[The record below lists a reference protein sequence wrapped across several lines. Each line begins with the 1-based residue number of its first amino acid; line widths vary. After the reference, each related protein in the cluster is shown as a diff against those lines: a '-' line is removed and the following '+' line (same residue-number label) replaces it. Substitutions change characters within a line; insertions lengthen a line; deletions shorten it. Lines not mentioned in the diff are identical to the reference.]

1 MKAPEL
7 LSPAG
12 TLKSMRYAFAYGADA
27 VYAGLPRYS
36 LRVRNNDF
44 LEDNLRIGIDEAHA
58 AGKKFFM
65 TVNLS
70 PHNAKLKTFIKDMT
84 PLVEMQ
90 PDAFIM
96 ADPGLI
102 MMVRQQWPDMPI
114 HLSVQANTVN
124 WATVQF
130 WKNAGISRVILSREL
145 SLDEISEIRDRCPD
159 MELEVF
165 VHGALCIAYSGRCLL
180 SGYFNHRDPNQG
192 TCTNACR
199 WEYKTEAA
207 TEDVSGVYRPAE
219 SSIIPLDAVGGAT
232 ALEVFDFSGAEE
244 SFGPTGSDNRHPRAD
259 NVYFI
264 EEPNRPG
271 ELMPIEEDE
280 HGTYILNS
288 RDLRAVEHV
297 QALTRIGVDCL
308 KIEGRTKSHYYVAR
322 TAQVY
327 RQAIDDA
334 VAGRPFDPNL
344 IAELDNLAHRGYT
357 DGFFERHHTKEYQNY
372 IEGVSKHREQ
382 QFVGE
387 ITSVQGDWAE
397 VDIKNKLAVGDSVT
411 FMLPD
416 GNRIEQLAD
425 MQTLEGAP
433 MTEAPGGGYKV
444 RLKLPE
450 GAGAFGDRLK
460 YGLIAKHLNG

>member
-1 MKAPEL
+1 
-7 LSPAG
+7 
-12 TLKSMRYAFAYGADA
+12 
-27 VYAGLPRYS
+27 
-36 LRVRNNDF
+36 
-44 LEDNLRIGIDEAHA
+44 
-58 AGKKFFM
+58 
-65 TVNLS
+65 
-70 PHNAKLKTFIKDMT
+70 
-84 PLVEMQ
+84 
-90 PDAFIM
+90 
-96 ADPGLI
+96 
-102 MMVRQQWPDMPI
+102 
-114 HLSVQANTVN
+114 
-124 WATVQF
+124 
-130 WKNAGISRVILSREL
+130 
-145 SLDEISEIRDRCPD
+145 
-159 MELEVF
+159 
-165 VHGALCIAYSGRCLL
+165 
-180 SGYFNHRDPNQG
+180 
-192 TCTNACR
+192 
-199 WEYKTEAA
+199 
-207 TEDVSGVYRPAE
+207 
-219 SSIIPLDAVGGAT
+219 
-232 ALEVFDFSGAEE
+232 
-244 SFGPTGSDNRHPRAD
+244 
-259 NVYFI
+259 
-264 EEPNRPG
+264 
-271 ELMPIEEDE
+271 
-280 HGTYILNS
+280 
-288 RDLRAVEHV
+288 
-297 QALTRIGVDCL
+297 VDCL